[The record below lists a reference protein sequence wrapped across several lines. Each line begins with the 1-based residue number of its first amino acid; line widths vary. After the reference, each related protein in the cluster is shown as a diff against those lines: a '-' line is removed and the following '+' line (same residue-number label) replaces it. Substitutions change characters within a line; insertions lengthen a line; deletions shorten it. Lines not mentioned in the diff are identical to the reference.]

1 MGLSRPHHQPFIIV
15 TKKTTTCGV
24 RGPPQ
29 SPVPWRVAPGPPQ
42 LSLLAAGLVAPTR
55 GRPLAI
61 CASADTIR
69 PLPGWGQMA
78 PVEPTVA
85 SLHRL
90 ADQLQL
96 LSELTESLT
105 YRLLEVE
112 ERLELHEQQWQ
123 DQSQA
128 VADSAQAEEMELRL
142 METEDRLARMESL
155 LKGLDQGGGE
165 RRATPLRS
173 RDWSNPTGLE
183 PVLVSAKVQEG
194 DPEEDPFPEDGEQLF
209 MDEQV
214 A

>member
-1 MGLSRPHHQPFIIV
+1 
-15 TKKTTTCGV
+15 
-24 RGPPQ
+24 
-29 SPVPWRVAPGPPQ
+29 
-42 LSLLAAGLVAPTR
+42 
-55 GRPLAI
+55 
-61 CASADTIR
+61 
-69 PLPGWGQMA
+69 MA

>member
-1 MGLSRPHHQPFIIV
+1 
-15 TKKTTTCGV
+15 
-24 RGPPQ
+24 
-29 SPVPWRVAPGPPQ
+29 
-42 LSLLAAGLVAPTR
+42 
-55 GRPLAI
+55 
-61 CASADTIR
+61 
-69 PLPGWGQMA
+69 MA
-78 PVEPTVA
+78 PVEPTAA

-123 DQSQA
+123 DLSQ
-128 VADSAQAEEMELRL
+128 VGADPAHAEEMELRL

-155 LKGLDQGGGE
+155 LNGLEQGGGE

-173 RDWSNPTGLE
+173 RDWGKPTGLE
-183 PVLVSAKVQEG
+183 PVSASAKVLEG
-194 DPEEDPFPEDGEQLF
+194 DPQSDPFPEDGEQLF

>member
-1 MGLSRPHHQPFIIV
+1 MVCR
-15 TKKTTTCGV
+15 
-24 RGPPQ
+24 
-29 SPVPWRVAPGPPQ
+29 A
-42 LSLLAAGLVAPTR
+42 
-55 GRPLAI
+55 PLAI

-69 PLPGWGQMA
+69 PLSGWRQMA
-78 PVEPTVA
+78 SVDPTAA

-123 DQSQA
+123 DQLQEGG
-128 VADSAQAEEMELRL
+128 DPAQSEEMELRL
-142 METEDRLARMESL
+142 METEDRLSRMESL
-155 LKGLDQGGGE
+155 LKGLEHGGGE

-173 RDWSNPTGLE
+173 RDWGNPAVLE
-183 PVLVSAKVQEG
+183 SAVASAKELIADPQE
-194 DPEEDPFPEDGEQLF
+194 ELFPEDGEQLF